1 MKIAN
6 LTGLRDSIS
15 TDANAKL
22 SNVLN
27 NTVAGSN
34 KVVYSPVAERLNR
47 DGGILTTYKKFY
59 ESLDKSDWPS
69 ELIELELKQITKI
82 GPRSIQKPWSERRES
97 AFETF
102 KPSTATAACSPGK
115 SPIKTRDLNRLRPV
129 SNDTAL
135 KKIKKSTS
143 SGLPDMMQKGKA
155 ITDGNT
161 KSEGWPA
168 VLYTRTQEQGKT
180 RDVWGISLN
189 TILVEQPFFLPVLDW
204 MKKQSWLAALSG
216 PETVNDSM
224 HDIITSAVSNG
235 FKIVSTDFNSF
246 DANTKGPARDCAWND
261 FTSLYQSKY
270 HDEIRD
276 ISFNF
281 SNVGLVTPEGI
292 IEGDHGTPSG
302 SMFTTPI
309 GSLAHANLLTSYG
322 TVELDRCLI
331 LIDDCTL
338 TLKDDE
344 DVLNYLDH
352 CNTWG
357 YETNKDKTF
366 VSDICAIFLQHLYH
380 PSLTVDGKI
389 KGVYPISRAF
399 NRLCYLERF
408 NEFVK
413 DGLTGK
419 DFFAIR
425 SLAILECTKYHPSFT
440 VFVKFWLSL
449 DKYPSLPS
457 DNSIKMYIERLKQ
470 KDGAEGLI
478 KNQYGDDIR
487 GIKSW
492 KSYLLIKELIQSS

>member
-180 RDVWGISLN
+180 RDVWGISLY
-189 TILVEQPFFLPVLDW
+189 TIIREEPFFLPVLDW
-204 MKKQSWLAALSG
+204 MKKQVWLSALSG
-216 PETVNDSM
+216 PEFVNDRM
-224 HDIITSAVSNG
+224 DTIISYAISNG
-235 FKIVSTDFNSF
+235 MKIVSTDFNNF

-261 FTSLYQSKY
+261 YISLFQNNFHS
-270 HDEIRD
+270 ELRD
-276 ISFNF
+276 ISNLF

-292 IEGDHGTPSG
+292 FEGDHGTPSG
-302 SMFTTPI
+302 SLNTTPI

-322 TVELDRCLI
+322 TIELDLSLI
-331 LIDDCTL
+331 LIDDCCL
-338 TLKDDE
+338 LLKDDK
-344 DVLNYLDH
+344 DVTAYLKH
-352 CNTWG
+352 CESWG
-357 YETNKDKTF
+357 YTTNEDKTG
-366 VSDICAIFLQHLYH
+366 VSDISAIFLQHLYH
-380 PSLTVDGKI
+380 PELTVDGQI
-389 KGVYPISRAF
+389 KGVYPISRGY
-399 NRLCYLERF
+399 NRLTHQETF
-408 NEFVK
+408 DNFTKDEIKGEEFYS
-413 DGLTGK
+413 
-419 DFFAIR
+419 IR
-425 SLAILECTKYHPSFT
+425 SLSILECSKYHPA
-440 VFVKFWLSL
+440 FVEFVTWWLSL
-449 DKYPSLPS
+449 EKYSLLPTDDAIAKYVSRLENS
-457 DNSIKMYIERLKQ
+457 DGSV
-470 KDGAEGLI
+470 GLL

-492 KSYLLIKELIQSS
+492 ESFKLVSILEGAS